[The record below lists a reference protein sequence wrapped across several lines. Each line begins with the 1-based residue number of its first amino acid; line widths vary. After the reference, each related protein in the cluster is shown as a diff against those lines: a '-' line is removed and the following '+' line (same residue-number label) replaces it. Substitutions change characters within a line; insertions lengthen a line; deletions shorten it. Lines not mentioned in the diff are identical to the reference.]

1 MADKHE
7 DQAGQSRKTEET
19 EPVQLTK
26 KNFIVRKPIAT
37 AVIVATFALA
47 IIVGRI
53 GGLSQVINA
62 IISGGMWALMATGLT
77 LILGVM
83 NVPNFFHG
91 ESFMVGSYVAF
102 FIFNPINKYLMKN
115 PHPLVGA
122 VAPFLGFIIAAFVGF
137 GLGMGLERLVF
148 HPLRVRTKAR
158 WVMNSFLLTV
168 GVSFIMTNGT
178 NLVLGPNFRGIPR
191 YWNVNPITIIT
202 ARLTLDRVVAFAIAA
217 VALIGLYY
225 FMRKTKTGR
234 AIRAVSQDEDGASM
248 VGVNINR
255 IHTLTFGLGTAM
267 AALAGACLLFMFQAY
282 PTVGLKPLYFSW
294 YVVMLVGLGN
304 VSAAVI
310 GGFIVAVLQT
320 ATQQFFGVAWEEV
333 VPTAVMMLV
342 LIVAPSGIFG
352 SEVKGVQEQ

>member
-1 MADKHE
+1 MADKQHAE
-7 DQAGQSRKTEET
+7 ESRENQEL
-19 EPVQLTK
+19 ESSQLKK
-26 KNFIVRKPIAT
+26 KNFLIRKPIAT
-37 AVIVATFALA
+37 AVIFATLVLM
-47 IIVGRI
+47 IVVGRI

-102 FIFNPINKYLMKN
+102 FIFNPINKYLMQN
-115 PHPLVGA
+115 PSPFLGA
-122 VAPFLGFIIAAFVGF
+122 IAPFIGFIIAAVVGF

-168 GVSFIMTNGT
+168 GVSFILTNGT

-191 YWNVNPITIIT
+191 YWDVSPITIIT
-202 ARLTLDRVVAFAIAA
+202 ARMTIDRVIAFGIAA
-217 VALIGLYY
+217 AALIGLWY

-267 AALAGACLLFMFQAY
+267 AALAGAALLFMFQAY

-294 YVVMLVGLGN
+294 FVVMLVGLGN

-333 VPTAVMMLV
+333 VPTVIMMLV

>member
-1 MADKHE
+1 MADKQQTGQT
-7 DQAGQSRKTEET
+7 QAQQEP
-19 EPVQLTK
+19 EPVQMGR
-26 KNFIVRKPIAT
+26 KNILIRKPIAT
-37 AVIVATFALA
+37 AVIFATLVLM
-47 IIVGRI
+47 IVVGRI

-102 FIFNPINKYLMKN
+102 FIFGPINKYLMKN
-115 PHPLVGA
+115 PS
-122 VAPFLGFIIAAFVGF
+122 PFLGAIAPFIGFIVAAVVGF

-168 GVSFIMTNGT
+168 GVSFILVNGT

-191 YWNVNPITIIT
+191 YWDVSPITIFT
-202 ARLTLDRVVAFAIAA
+202 ARMTVDRIIAFAIAA
-217 VALIGLYY
+217 IALIGLWY
-225 FMRKTKTGR
+225 FMRRTRTGR

-255 IHTLTFGLGTAM
+255 IHTLTFGMGTAM
-267 AALAGACLLFMFQAY
+267 AALAGAALLFMFQAY

-294 YVVMLVGLGN
+294 FVVMLVGLGN

-333 VPTAVMMLV
+333 VPTVIMMIV

>member
-1 MADKHE
+1 MADKQHAE
-7 DQAGQSRKTEET
+7 ESRENQEL
-19 EPVQLTK
+19 ESSQLEK
-26 KNFIVRKPIAT
+26 KNFLIRKPIAT
-37 AVIVATFALA
+37 AVIFATLVLMFV
-47 IIVGRI
+47 VGRI

-102 FIFNPINKYLMKN
+102 FIFNPINKYLMQN
-115 PHPLVGA
+115 PSPFLGA
-122 VAPFLGFIIAAFVGF
+122 IAPFIGFIIAAVVGF

-168 GVSFIMTNGT
+168 GVSFILTNGT

-191 YWNVNPITIIT
+191 YWDVSPVTIIT
-202 ARLTLDRVVAFAIAA
+202 ARMTIDRIIAFGIAA
-217 VALIGLYY
+217 AALIGLWY

-267 AALAGACLLFMFQAY
+267 AALAGAALLFMFQAY

-294 YVVMLVGLGN
+294 FVVMLVGLGN

-333 VPTAVMMLV
+333 VPTVIMMLV

>member
-1 MADKHE
+1 MADKQQTGQT
-7 DQAGQSRKTEET
+7 QAQQEP
-19 EPVQLTK
+19 EPVQMVK
-26 KNFIVRKPIAT
+26 KNILVRKPIAT
-37 AVIVATFALA
+37 AVIFATLALM
-47 IIVGRI
+47 IVVGRI

-102 FIFNPINKYLMKN
+102 FIFSPINKYLMKN
-115 PHPLVGA
+115 PS
-122 VAPFLGFIIAAFVGF
+122 PFLGAIAPFIGFIVAAVVGF

-168 GVSFIMTNGT
+168 GVSFILVNGT

-191 YWNVNPITIIT
+191 YWDVSPITIFS
-202 ARLTLDRVVAFAIAA
+202 ARMTVDRIIAFAIAA
-217 VALIGLYY
+217 VALIGLWY
-225 FMRKTKTGR
+225 FMRRTRTGR

-267 AALAGACLLFMFQAY
+267 AALAGAALLFMFQAY

-333 VPTAVMMLV
+333 VPTVIMMLV